1 LEWSAKAPTR
11 LDCWINPNPPTSL
24 AVNATDPAPAV
35 PVADTGSDRDLLAT
49 TVQTLRNLVAF
60 DTTSS
65 GSNRELIDWV
75 ANHLEGLG
83 IVPFVQHGDEE
94 GKANLFATI
103 GPPDRPG
110 VMLSGHSDVVPVA
123 GEVWQSDPFTLT
135 DRNGKLYGRGS
146 ADMKAYIACC
156 LAMVPAFLEAG
167 LRTPV
172 HIALSYNEE
181 SNMRGMSVLARHL
194 QSAPVKPEVAIIG
207 EPTLMQVVVA
217 NKGAAVYRVTVRGKP
232 VHSSFRHLGVSA
244 VEIAA
249 EIIVFVNA
257 LQKELVAA
265 ERNDGFEFPHTGL
278 HVGRIHG
285 GTAQNITAK
294 ECEFLLEI
302 RTLPGV
308 DTAGILARVREHCE
322 NTLLPPIKAISGE
335 CGIEFE
341 SLLDTPGLDERGNR
355 HLAQAV
361 MPLCGCLT
369 PRRVSFGTE
378 GGILQGAGIPTVVC
392 GPGDIF
398 VAHQP
403 DEYVEVTQLAAC
415 NRFLASLTR
424 KLAAGQ
430 WPGPAPAN
438 TP

>member
-1 LEWSAKAPTR
+1 MSH
-11 LDCWINPNPPTSL
+11 S
-24 AVNATDPAPAV
+24 VNATDPAPAT
-35 PVADTGSDRDLLAT
+35 PFADTPVDPELLPE
-49 TVQTLRNLVAF
+49 TVQVLRQLVGF

-65 GSNRELIDWV
+65 NSNRALIDWV
-75 ANHLEGLG
+75 ANRLDDLG
-83 IVPFVQHGDEE
+83 VQSFVQHGDEP

-103 GPPDRPG
+103 GPQDLPG

-123 GEVWQSDPFTLT
+123 GEVWQSDPFVLE

-156 LAMVPAFLEAG
+156 LAMAPRFVRSG

-181 SNMRGMSVLARHL
+181 SNMHGMGVLATHL
-194 QSAPVKPEVAIIG
+194 ATAPIKPAVAIIG

-217 NKGAAVYRVTVRGKP
+217 NKGAAVYRIKVRGKP

-244 VEIAA
+244 VEVAA
-249 EIIVFVNA
+249 EIIVFINA
-257 LQKELVAA
+257 LQKKLAAA
-265 ERNDGFEFPHTGL
+265 ERHDGFEFPHTSL

-294 ECEFLLEI
+294 DCEFLFEI

-308 DTAGILARVREHCE
+308 DTGAIVGEVRDYCDRS
-322 NTLLPPIKAISGE
+322 LLPQAKAIADE
-335 CGIEFE
+335 CAIEFE
-341 SLLDTPGLDERGNR
+341 ALLDTPGLDERENR

-378 GGILQGAGIPTVVC
+378 GGILQDIGVPTVIC

-403 DEYVEVTQLAAC
+403 DEYVELAQLDAC
-415 NRFLASLTR
+415 NRFLTSLTQR
-424 KLAAGQ
+424 LVAGQ
-430 WPGPAPAN
+430 WP
-438 TP
+438 